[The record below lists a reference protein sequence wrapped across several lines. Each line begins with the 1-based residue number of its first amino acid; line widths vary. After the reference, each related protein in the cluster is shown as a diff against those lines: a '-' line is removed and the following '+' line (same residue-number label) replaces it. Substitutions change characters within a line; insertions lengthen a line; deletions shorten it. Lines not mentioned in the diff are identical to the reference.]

1 MRFDVKPTMKNTEI
15 GFRYI
20 VNDVDAAVN
29 FYTELLGFKLDM
41 KAGGGFAMLSI
52 NGVHLFLNKPGAGGA
67 GTTLSDGSVPEP
79 GGWNR
84 IQLQVT
90 GLDKIVA
97 ELKSKH
103 AKFRNEMID
112 GVGGKQIVLQDP
124 SGNLVELFEPKK
136 Q

>member
-1 MRFDVKPTMKNTEI
+1 MKNTEV

-20 VNDVDAAVN
+20 VNDVDAAVG
-29 FYTELLGFKLDM
+29 FYTDLLGFKLDM
-41 KAGGGFAMLSI
+41 KAGGGFAMLTK

-67 GTTLSDGSVPEP
+67 GTTLSDGAVPEP

-84 IQLQVT
+84 IQLQVQD
-90 GLDKIVA
+90 LDNLVA

-103 AKFRNEMID
+103 ARFRNDVIS
-112 GVGGKQIVLQDP
+112 GIGGKQVLLMDP

-136 Q
+136 E

>member
-1 MRFDVKPTMKNTEI
+1 MKNTEI

-20 VNDVDAAVN
+20 VNDVDAAVS
-29 FYTELLGFKLDM
+29 FYTDLLGFKLDM
-41 KAGGGFAMLSI
+41 KAGGGFAMLTKG
-52 NGVHLFLNKPGAGGA
+52 GVHLFLNKPGAGGA

-84 IQLQVT
+84 IQLQVQD
-90 GLDKIVA
+90 LDRLVA

-103 AKFRNEMID
+103 ARFRNDVIA
-112 GVGGKQIVLQDP
+112 GIGGKQVLLLDP

-136 Q
+136 E